1 VTGAPPS
8 AGRRVLP
15 TLNEDGSRRW
25 IRPKP
30 AHGPWWQR
38 RRVVAYLLMAI
49 FFAAPHLRV
58 FGKPVFLMDL
68 PRREFTLMGYTFLPT
83 DTLLFMFTLGAG
95 VIGIF
100 LLTALFGRAWC
111 GWACPQTV
119 YLEFLFRPIGRWFDG
134 GYAGSRALDKQ
145 GAWFTPRRLAKYITF
160 FLLALFVS
168 HTLLAF
174 FVGTDQLYTWITG
187 SPADHPT
194 AFFFVVLFTG
204 IVWFNFTYFREQTCL
219 IVCPYGRWQAAL
231 IDRQSVIVAYDVN
244 RGEPR
249 AHAGATRDPNAGDC
263 IDCKACV
270 QTCPTGI
277 DIRNGLQMECVHCTQ
292 CIDACDDIM
301 VKIGKPKGLIRY
313 SSQDAIAGQP
323 RKLLRLRTILY
334 PAVLTILLGGLAI
347 TMWRKPAADLTVLRG
362 LDGPFTTE
370 ADGRIANQVRI
381 KVTNRR
387 SETMAYPIVFS
398 GLVGTP
404 LDAGAPVLDSTQ
416 VTVVAPENPLRVE
429 AGETRTTSVFVL
441 LPASAFVSGERWVNI
456 TLSDDRGYLET
467 LRYRLLGPNSSNRTP
482 AP

>member
-1 VTGAPPS
+1 MSTTAVPPGL
-8 AGRRVLP
+8 GRRVLP
-15 TLNEDGSRRW
+15 TLNEDGTRRW

-30 AHGPWWQR
+30 SHGTWWR
-38 RRVVAYLLMAI
+38 RRQVVAYLLMAI

-83 DTLLFMFTLGAG
+83 DTLLFMFSLGSL

-100 LLTALFGRAWC
+100 LVTALWGRAWC

-134 GYAGSRALDKQ
+134 GYTQSRALDKQ

-168 HTLLAF
+168 HTMLAF
-174 FVGTDQLYTWITG
+174 FVGTPQLYEWMLR
-187 SPADHPT
+187 SPAEHPS

-219 IVCPYGRWQAAL
+219 IVCPYGRWQSAL
-231 IDRQSVIVAYDVN
+231 IDRQSKIVAYDYV

-249 AHAGATRDPNAGDC
+249 ALGAKHRDATAGDC

-292 CIDACDDIM
+292 CIDACDEIM
-301 VKIGKPKGLIRY
+301 TKIGKPTGLIRY
-313 SSQDAIAGQP
+313 SSQDEIAGKP
-323 RKLLRLRTILY
+323 KHLLRVRTILY
-334 PAVLTILLGGLAI
+334 PLVLAILLGGLGA
-347 TMWRKPAADLTVLRG
+347 TLYNKQAADLTVLRG
-362 LDGPFTTE
+362 LDGPFALE
-370 ADGRIANQVRI
+370 ADGRVSNQIRV
-381 KVTNRR
+381 KLTNRR
-387 SETMAYPIVFS
+387 SADMAYGI
-398 GLVGTP
+398 
-404 LDAGAPVLDSTQ
+404 VLDLQ
-416 VTVVAPENPLRVE
+416 GEPDLAANDITVVAPENPLRVQ
-429 AGETRTTSVFVL
+429 AGETRATSVFVL
-441 LPASAFVSGERWVNI
+441 LPTRAFTNGERFI
-456 TLSDDRGYLET
+456 TITVSDERGYRESV
-467 LRYRLLGPNSSNRTP
+467 RYRLLGPATGTTGSTRQ
-482 AP
+482 